1 MSDEIIGHEVAR
13 ITITRTVTDDGGDM
27 LGVRYSGDITALE
40 ALGMLE
46 MAKENWSA
54 FRPDYDEDDE
64 GL

>member
-1 MSDEIIGHEVAR
+1 MSEQSAGHEVAR
-13 ITITRTVTDDGGDM
+13 ITITRIFTDDGDDVI
-27 LGVRYSGDITALE
+27 GVDHSDEITAIE

-54 FRPDYDEDDE
+54 FRPDDEE

>member
-1 MSDEIIGHEVAR
+1 MSEEIAGHEVAR
-13 ITITRTVTDDGGDM
+13 ITITRVFTDDGDDVI
-27 LGVRYSGDITALE
+27 GVDHSDEITAIE

-54 FRPDYDEDDE
+54 FSPDDDE